1 MCGYKPRH
9 PRACLVAEP
18 QSGSDRQE
26 GNPVRHKLK
35 VHTSPDGDEPGRVV
49 GLNHIR
55 LPRRL
60 HKRIFGGGTRV
71 AVLLPGV
78 TVDEVTIIEHD
89 DLTDLADAVGVL
101 GGDSK

>member
-1 MCGYKPRH
+1 M
-9 PRACLVAEP
+9 
-18 QSGSDRQE
+18 
-26 GNPVRHKLK
+26 RHKLK
-35 VHTSPDGDEPGRVV
+35 VRVTPDGEEPGRVV

-55 LPRRL
+55 VPRRL
-60 HKRIFGGGTRV
+60 HKRIFGGGGRV
-71 AVLLPGV
+71 AVLLPGG